1 MKNPA
6 QQTNPMQPSY
16 LRWEFLWLSG
26 CCVPSH
32 GKGDAQRCK
41 GKLKGRM
48 HPHPRRRGATAVEM
62 AIVLPLLLVLV
73 FGIIEFGRAMMVQQI
88 LVNTAREAT
97 RRAVI
102 PGATDE
108 QVYQIIDGYL
118 ANAGI
123 DEFDVILELDDAP
136 HDLEEGIEN
145 GELHYSDSIE
155 NAHSKTRVG
164 IEVSVLHEDVAW
176 GPLRMIASDRRISS
190 NMILMRKE

>member
-1 MKNPA
+1 
-6 QQTNPMQPSY
+6 
-16 LRWEFLWLSG
+16 
-26 CCVPSH
+26 
-32 GKGDAQRCK
+32 
-41 GKLKGRM
+41 M

-62 AIVLPLLLVLV
+62 AIVLPLLLALV

-108 QVYQIIDGYL
+108 QVYKIIDGYL

>member
-1 MKNPA
+1 
-6 QQTNPMQPSY
+6 
-16 LRWEFLWLSG
+16 
-26 CCVPSH
+26 
-32 GKGDAQRCK
+32 
-41 GKLKGRM
+41 M

-108 QVYQIIDGYL
+108 QVYKIIDGYL

-123 DEFDVILELDDAP
+123 DEFDVKLELDDTP
-136 HDLEEGIEN
+136 HDLEEEIEN
-145 GELHYSDSIE
+145 GESLYSDSIE